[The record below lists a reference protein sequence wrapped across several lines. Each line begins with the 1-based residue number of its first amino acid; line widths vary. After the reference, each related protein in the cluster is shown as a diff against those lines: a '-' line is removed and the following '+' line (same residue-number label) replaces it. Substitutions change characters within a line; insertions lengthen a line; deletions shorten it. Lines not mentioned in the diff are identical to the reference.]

1 MGEQKERNV
10 SVIKDADG
18 NNIVMINDICFR
30 RDENLYIC
38 VYGSADELD
47 EKCLQG
53 DWHREEENGH

>member
-1 MGEQKERNV
+1 
-10 SVIKDADG
+10 
-18 NNIVMINDICFR
+18 MINDICFR